1 MAGFWNY
8 LREDITFSL
17 FEQVKMKMDLSAIPL
32 RKDFE
37 VDHDYMNAISLLLGR
52 IVNLTFSGIAS
63 FQDWER
69 HIQYV
74 DEWYQGLPSRFH
86 PYSRIA
92 DEEANQLPSIFFL
105 RDCHIGAMQHY
116 LVCKMLLVI
125 RAPPAGAM
133 PHPPDLGAVLED
145 YALDLCGMTFT
156 STSPAVIVNG
166 FGPICFAGAFI
177 RNEPQRDE
185 LVRQILGTKREIGWP
200 GHVIVQKM
208 QYRWNQSSPRAV
220 MKSVPTPNTISS
232 ADSPQSTRTI

>member
-17 FEQVKMKMDLSAIPL
+17 FEQVKMKMDLSNIPL
-32 RKDFE
+32 LSNFE
-37 VDHDYMNAISLLLGR
+37 SDHDYMNAITLILGR

-69 HIQYV
+69 HIQLV
-74 DEWYQGLPSRFH
+74 EEWHKGLPSRFE
-86 PYSRIA
+86 PYSKII
-92 DEEANQLPSIFFL
+92 DEEGNQLPSIWFL
-105 RDCHIGAMQHY
+105 RDYYIGAMQHF
-116 LVCKMLLVI
+116 LICKLLLVI

-156 STSPAVIVNG
+156 SSSPAVIVNG
-166 FGPICFAGAFI
+166 FGPMCFAGAFI

-200 GHVIVQKM
+200 GHVIVQKL
-208 QYRWNQSSPRAV
+208 QYRWNQSSPRLAL
-220 MKSVPTPNTISS
+220 KNPPTPNTNSS
-232 ADSPQSTRTI
+232 GDSPQSTRTV